1 MAILCLTFKETTKL
15 FSTVATLLYIPIINV
30 LISPHFL
37 QKLLLFIFSIKVIL
51 PDVKQYLPVVWI
63 CIS

>member
-1 MAILCLTFKETTKL
+1 MAILCLTFKETIKL
-15 FSTVATLLYIPIINV
+15 FSTVATLLYIPIVNV

-37 QKLLLFIFSIKVIL
+37 QKLLFIFSIKVIL